1 MAMTRVLLVALYR
14 YQNYPVRILHALLE
28 RLPGVEPHA
37 IFFKNRLTNAA
48 SPPTA
53 REEALFAERIRAI
66 DPALVGLSVTSP
78 YVETARRLSASVR
91 RAGSARI
98 LWGGI
103 HPTIFPEESLAEA
116 DEICVGEAEG
126 ALVERVAALRDGGDH
141 RRIANLWV
149 REAGRVFRNPLR
161 PLVGDLDALP
171 FPAVGRER
179 FAFIEDGRIAAEDPW
194 SRDPVLPVLPARG
207 CPFACTYCV
216 NSLLK
221 PLFRGLGPFVRR
233 RSVGSV
239 IAEIREM
246 LDRPGSRHAMVEFH
260 DENFGTDPA
269 WLAEFE
275 ARYPAEV
282 GLPFKV
288 QYNPMLVAPET
299 IQRLRRAGLHR
310 VKFGIEAGTDAI
322 RNRIFGR
329 PGKNAAILDLAR
341 RIAGSGV
348 KIRYDFI
355 LDNPYDDEA
364 SLAETLRLFL
374 ELPKPLRANLYSLQY
389 FPGYPLTARAI
400 ADGRIGPEAARLET
414 LAGRMARNWAFVPR
428 MLPFRRREM
437 LQNMV
442 WLYTAGR
449 VGDGR
454 LSRAAFGRGAGARL
468 MLAALHLKAAALGR
482 IQEARRRLSRR
493 APE

>member
-1 MAMTRVLLVALYR
+1 MTRVLLVALYR
-14 YQNYPVRILHALLE
+14 YQNYPVRILYALLE

-48 SPPTA
+48 APATV
-53 REEALFAERIRAI
+53 REEALFAERLAAV
-66 DPALVGLSVTSP
+66 DPALVGLSVYSP
-78 YVETARRLSASVR
+78 YVQTARRLTAIVR
-91 RAGSARI
+91 RTSSARV

-103 HPTIFPEESLAEA
+103 HPTIFPQASLAEA

-126 ALVERVAALRDGGDH
+126 ALVERVEALRDGGDP
-141 RRIANLWV
+141 RRIENLWV
-149 REAGRVFRNPLR
+149 RASGRVYRNPLR
-161 PLVGDLDALP
+161 PLVSDLDALP

-179 FAFIEDGRIAAEDPW
+179 FAFIEDDRITAEDPW
-194 SRDPVLPVLPARG
+194 SRDPVLAVLPARG

-216 NSLLK
+216 NSLLR

-246 LDRPGSRHAMVEFH
+246 LARPGGRHAMIEFH

-288 QYNPMLVAPET
+288 QYNPKLVTPET
-299 IQRLRRAGLHR
+299 IRRLRRVGLHR

-322 RNRIFGR
+322 RNRVFGR
-329 PGKNAAILDLAR
+329 PGKNAAIIDLAR
-341 RIAGSGV
+341 EIAGSGV

-374 ELPKPLRANLYSLQY
+374 ALPKPLRANLYSLQY
-389 FPGYPLTARAI
+389 FPGYPLTARAL
-400 ADGRIGPEAARLET
+400 ADGHIGPEAASLET
-414 LAGRMARNWAFVPR
+414 LADRMARNWAFVPR
-428 MLPFRRREM
+428 LFPFRRRGM

-449 VGDGR
+449 VGGER
-454 LSRAAFGRGAGARL
+454 LARAAFGRGAGARL
-468 MLAALHLKAAALGR
+468 LLAGLSVKAVLLGR
-482 IQEARRRLSRR
+482 LQQAKRRFFRR
-493 APE
+493 QSE